1 MACFCEMPNLLPV
14 ALLGTV
20 FALIDFFGVKQR
32 KDEIEEAVKNA
43 GITGGDTNVGI

>member
-20 FALIDFFGVKQR
+20 FALIDFFGVKQG
-32 KDEIEEAVKNA
+32 KDEMTEEAVKNA
-43 GITGGDTNVGI
+43 GDNLRR